1 MKNYKKSLIMSEK
14 NSNKNKKNK
23 NFSEDYMKNKKY
35 EEDLDLLEHLA
46 SLANKKNLSEIEFK
60 KKYKDENEIFIKI
73 SNISKS
79 VVDNDNKVNNI
90 IRNQNTP
97 KEPEI
102 LTNIED
108 ENELKNQPG
117 IVSSPMV
124 GTIYLSPEPGAVPFI
139 KIGQNVNIGDTLFII
154 EAMKTMNQIP
164 SPKSGKVKRILIDDA
179 TPVEFDSPLVIIE

>member
-1 MKNYKKSLIMSEK
+1 MLKLKHKPQTHGIN
-14 NSNKNKKNK
+14 NKN
-23 NFSEDYMKNKKY
+23 
-35 EEDLDLLEHLA
+35 
-46 SLANKKNLSEIEFK
+46 I
-60 KKYKDENEIFIKI
+60 
-73 SNISKS
+73 
-79 VVDNDNKVNNI
+79 
-90 IRNQNTP
+90 P
-97 KEPEI
+97 KEPGI
-102 LTNIED
+102 SSNIED

-139 KIGQNVNIGDTLFII
+139 RIGQNVNIGDTLFII

>member
-1 MKNYKKSLIMSEK
+1 
-14 NSNKNKKNK
+14 
-23 NFSEDYMKNKKY
+23 MKNKKY
-35 EEDLDLLEHLA
+35 EEDFDLLEQ
-46 SLANKKNLSEIEFK
+46 LANLADKKNLSEIEFK

-73 SNISKS
+73 SNISKT
-79 VVDNDNKVNNI
+79 VIDKDDKFNNI
-90 IRNQNTP
+90 IEKQNKP
-97 KEPEI
+97 IEPEV
-102 LTNIED
+102 LANVVDT
-108 ENELKNQPG
+108 NELKNQPG

-124 GTIYLSPEPGAVPFI
+124 GTIYLSPEPGAAPFI

>member
-1 MKNYKKSLIMSEK
+1 
-14 NSNKNKKNK
+14 
-23 NFSEDYMKNKKY
+23 MKNKKY
-35 EEDLDLLEHLA
+35 EEDFDLLEQ
-46 SLANKKNLSEIEFK
+46 LANLAEKKNLSEIEFK

-73 SNISKS
+73 SSISKP
-79 VVDNDNKVNNI
+79 VIDKDTKVNNI
-90 IRNQNTP
+90 KNQNIP

-102 LTNIED
+102 LSNNED

>member
-1 MKNYKKSLIMSEK
+1 
-14 NSNKNKKNK
+14 
-23 NFSEDYMKNKKY
+23 MKNKKY
-35 EEDLDLLEHLA
+35 EEDFDLLEQ
-46 SLANKKNLSEIEFK
+46 LANLAEKKNLSEIEFK

-73 SNISKS
+73 SSISKP
-79 VVDNDNKVNNI
+79 VIDKDTKVNNI
-90 IRNQNTP
+90 KNQNIP

-102 LTNIED
+102 LSNNED

-124 GTIYLSPEPGAVPFI
+124 GTIYLSPEPGAIPFI
-139 KIGQNVNIGDTLFII
+139 KVGQNVNIGDTLFII

>member
-1 MKNYKKSLIMSEK
+1 
-14 NSNKNKKNK
+14 
-23 NFSEDYMKNKKY
+23 MKNKKY
-35 EEDLDLLEHLA
+35 EEDFDLLEQ
-46 SLANKKNLSEIEFK
+46 LANLAENKNLSEIEFK

-73 SNISKS
+73 SNVSKS
-79 VVDNDNKVNNI
+79 VIDKDTTFDNVIKKQNK
-90 IRNQNTP
+90 P
-97 KEPEI
+97 EEPEI
-102 LTNIED
+102 STSSVEV
-108 ENELKNQPG
+108 NELKNQPG

-124 GTIYLSPEPGAVPFI
+124 GTIYLAPEPGETPFI